1 MNLGAHEPH
10 VQKPTGQ
17 DDDCGVDEE
26 MAHARVEVDQPV
38 EDADKDA
45 REKDLW
51 PKWGGGQLGQYGKQ
65 VEFAQ
70 ERAMGGLWQ
79 VDVPCGN
86 HCLNDS
92 RLCNV
97 DMWQC
102 ETGIQQLQT

>member
-1 MNLGAHEPH
+1 MDRPWKKCSPQQVYPLLGEMNLGAHEPH

-51 PKWGGGQLGQYGKQ
+51 PKWGGGSWDNMESRSNLRRKEQ
-65 VEFAQ
+65 
-70 ERAMGGLWQ
+70 W
-79 VDVPCGN
+79 VDYVRWMFP
-86 HCLNDS
+86 
-92 RLCNV
+92 V
-97 DMWQC
+97 AI
-102 ETGIQQLQT
+102 TV